1 MIKASPVI
9 FLVVFY
15 GFIVEWST
23 LILEYSSGVLEYSAE
38 GQLSISRQALVRD
51 QFEISDVILARD
63 ILPVTL

>member
-1 MIKASPVI
+1 M
-9 FLVVFY
+9 
-15 GFIVEWST
+15 EWGT
-23 LILEYSSGVLEYSAE
+23 LTLEYSGVEYSAE

>member
-1 MIKASPVI
+1 MLLEYS
-9 FLVVFY
+9 
-15 GFIVEWST
+15 GVEYSAVQTQWWST
-23 LILEYSSGVLEYSAE
+23 LLLEYSGMEYSAE